1 MSGPG
6 TDENRES
13 GPDPGPDERPGR
25 VRPRPNIVLSASTS
39 FRKRYEAVG
48 YWTLM
53 TVVLSLLV
61 WFLVSSAVDRSE
73 FRDAEATIIATLFVP
88 ETATAEAEAEAELQ
102 QAK

>member
-61 WFLVSSAVDRSE
+61 LFLVASALDRSE
-73 FRDAEATIIATLFVP
+73 FRDAEAPLSATLFVP
-88 ETATAEAEAEAELQ
+88 EPATAGSEAEDKLHQ
-102 QAK
+102 PK

>member
-13 GPDPGPDERPGR
+13 GQGLDERPGR
-25 VRPRPNIVLSASTS
+25 VRPRPNIVSSSRTG

-48 YWTLM
+48 YWALM

-61 WFLVSSAVDRSE
+61 WFLVASAINRSE

-88 ETATAEAEAEAELQ
+88 ETATAEAEAQAEAEAE
-102 QAK
+102 AK

>member
-6 TDENRES
+6 TDENRE
-13 GPDPGPDERPGR
+13 PDPDPDEQPGR
-25 VRPRPNIVLSASTS
+25 VRPRSNIVLSGGTS

-61 WFLVSSAVDRSE
+61 WFLVSSAINRAE

-88 ETATAEAEAEAELQ
+88 ETATAEAEAELQ
-102 QAK
+102 QAN